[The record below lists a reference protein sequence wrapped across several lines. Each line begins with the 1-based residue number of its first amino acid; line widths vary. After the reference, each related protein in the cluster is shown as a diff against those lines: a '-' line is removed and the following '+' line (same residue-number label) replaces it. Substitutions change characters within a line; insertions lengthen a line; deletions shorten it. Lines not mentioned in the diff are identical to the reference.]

1 MKVIAPIAITPAM
14 VTSSSLPETDYP
26 VWSSATTY
34 AAAARVIKGHKVWE
48 SVHAGNVGAGN
59 DPETDTAH
67 EHWLEVSPTNKFAMF
82 DTSISTVSRA
92 ATDIEV
98 QITPGTIVD
107 SLAIIAGIG
116 DTVRVQMH
124 DGATSV
130 YDETQSLDS
139 TPILDW
145 DDYFFSDFVL
155 AGELIFEN
163 LPAFFYGVITVTIT
177 AASGEA
183 AVGALVIGRMH
194 DLGVTQRS
202 AGAGFTDY
210 SLAEEDRWGNVKLAK
225 GDFARH
231 NNIRFSVPRES
242 LRRVEAIVASCRG
255 GAAVWIGTEYTT
267 RYPLVVYGWCRSF
280 DMDLKGQQGLS
291 YCTLEVRGL
300 PQS

>member
-1 MKVIAPIAITPAM
+1 MKVIAPVTITPAM
-14 VTSSSLPETDYP
+14 VTYSSLPEADYP

-34 AAAARVIKGHKVWE
+34 PADARVIKGHKVWE
-48 SVHAGNVGAGN
+48 SVHAGNVGAAN

-67 EHWLEVSPTNKFAMF
+67 EHWLEVGPTNKYAMF

-92 ATDIEV
+92 AVDIEV
-98 QITPGTIVD
+98 KVTPGTIVD

-124 DGATSV
+124 DGLTSV

-145 DDYFFSDFVL
+145 DDYFYSDFVL

-163 LPAFFYGVITVTIT
+163 LPAFYYGVITVTIT

-183 AVGALVIGRMH
+183 AVGALVLGRMH
-194 DLGVTQRS
+194 DLGVTQRR
-202 AGAGFTDY
+202 AGAGFNDY
-210 SLAEEDRWGNVKLAK
+210 SLAEEDKWGQVKLEK
-225 GDFARH
+225 GDFARR
-231 NNIRFSVPRES
+231 NSIRFSVPREN

-255 GAAVWIGTEYTT
+255 SAAVWIGSDNTA

-280 DMDLKGQQGLS
+280 DMDLNGQQGLS
-291 YCTLEVRGL
+291 YCALEVRGL